1 MKFEDIKQFISE
13 RFGEAILGEDLDA
26 TPQALLIDQ
35 KKIVAVCEYLYQS
48 KETFFDQLSCLTGI
62 DNGAEIKTMEVVY
75 NLYSIPRE
83 HHLMLKVT
91 LDRKKPV
98 IDSVQHIWRTADW
111 HEREAY
117 DLLGIQFKNHPDL
130 RRILLPKD
138 WVGYPLR
145 KDYEEQ
151 EKYHGMNVKY
161 DRDQYPDDIPQFNKQ
176 DADSV

>member
-1 MKFEDIKQFISE
+1 MEFEEIRQLLTE
-13 RFGEAILGEDLDA
+13 RFADAILGEDLEA
-26 TPQALLIDQ
+26 SPHALLIDK
-35 KKIVAVCEYLYQS
+35 KKIVEVCNFLYAS
-48 KETFFDQLSCLTGI
+48 KETYFDQLSCLTGI
-62 DNGAEIKTMEVVY
+62 DNGPEESTMEVVY
-75 NLYSIPRE
+75 NLYSIPRA

-98 IDSVQHIWRTADW
+98 IDSVQHIWRTANW
-111 HEREAY
+111 HERETY

-138 WVGYPLR
+138 WEGYPLR

-161 DRDQYPDDIPQFNKQ
+161 DRDQYPDDIPQFKNQ
-176 DADSV
+176 DADSI